1 MPNPCILPNRDEND
15 MHSGLRIPP
24 LVRMERILEI
34 MQGTYIFVKERLSID
49 NGSMTVMTEDVWS
62 VVEKE
67 ACHLTELLD
76 DEIK

>member
-1 MPNPCILPNRDEND
+1 
-15 MHSGLRIPP
+15 
-24 LVRMERILEI
+24 MERILEI

-49 NGSMTVMTEDVWS
+49 IGSMTVMTEDVWS